1 MGSSHFLVLNKFAVV
16 PEHFILATRDFRP
29 QTHVLEADDLA
40 ATLACIRSYEQAAEE
55 DGVSSPVS
63 NGGLF
68 AFFNCGGHSGAS
80 QPHRHIQLLPVAK
93 MREGLAQDSS
103 WDVLASRL
111 STNPAPFTTFS
122 EPISYQMSPRELHDV
137 YIRLYKKAV
146 GSVASHDGSA
156 SPQDA
161 PEAGETVISY
171 NLAVTRDTL
180 TVCPRLAEGG
190 TLVDRETGQA
200 VGMLSLN
207 GTMLAGTAL
216 VKTEAEWDALR
227 HESHSLVNVLR
238 GVGVPQP
245 AFNEDSDGL

>member
-1 MGSSHFLVLNKFAVV
+1 MLNKFAVV
-16 PEHFILATRDFRP
+16 PEHFILATRDFKP

-40 ATLACIRSYEQAAEE
+40 ATLACIRAFEQAAEA
-55 DGVSSPVS
+55 DGAAASSSPGS

-68 AFFNCGGHSGAS
+68 AFFNCGEHSGAS

-93 MREGLAQDSS
+93 MRDGLAQDSS
-103 WDVLASRL
+103 WQVLASRL
-111 STNPAPFTTFS
+111 STSPAPFTAFS
-122 EPISYQMSPRELHDV
+122 EPINYQMSAGELHEV

-146 GSVASHDGSA
+146 GSVASHDGA
-156 SPQDA
+156 VDPQDT
-161 PEAGETVISY
+161 PEIGHTIISY
-171 NLAVTRDTL
+171 NLAVTRDSL

-216 VKTEAEWDALR
+216 VKTQAEWDALR
-227 HESHSLVNVLR
+227 HEPHSLVNVLR

-245 AFNEDSDGL
+245 AFNEDSNGL